1 VKWPW
6 TWEHRPPLEFFLP
19 ETHWSWNMCVRYW
32 TKSSAYIYR
41 TELSTRIK
49 TRQDKTRV
57 LHELPLFPWH
67 DTSFLQLIFLIFL
80 ILPCS
85 VPAGLLPLFACH
97 QWIIICISIANWNV
111 IYCGNEL
118 LILRFYLSSRVFSA
132 ISLFNMAC
140 TALSS

>member
-1 VKWPW
+1 
-6 TWEHRPPLEFFLP
+6 
-19 ETHWSWNMCVRYW
+19 
-32 TKSSAYIYR
+32 
-41 TELSTRIK
+41 
-49 TRQDKTRV
+49 
-57 LHELPLFPWH
+57 LFPWH

-140 TALSS
+140 TALSSLKDRNEYCLY